1 MLKRRDKEVSK
12 GVIYNIRNSYKYIL
26 SFSVVRC
33 TEVEFSIRLDRCEEG
48 AQYGMPN
55 QFGINPTI
63 EASKLKLY
71 TISIMKKCG
80 PAGPM
85 TGSSAGHDPYVA
97 PRTISTKHFSLSQIF

>member
-1 MLKRRDKEVSK
+1 MILI
-12 GVIYNIRNSYKYIL
+12 IYGWQAWIQFYCSEGIIL

-71 TISIMKKCG
+71 NIAYLIYFLDFLNIISLRTNKACSRRNV
-80 PAGPM
+80 PARYDEKM
-85 TGSSAGHDPYVA
+85 SN
-97 PRTISTKHFSLSQIF
+97 